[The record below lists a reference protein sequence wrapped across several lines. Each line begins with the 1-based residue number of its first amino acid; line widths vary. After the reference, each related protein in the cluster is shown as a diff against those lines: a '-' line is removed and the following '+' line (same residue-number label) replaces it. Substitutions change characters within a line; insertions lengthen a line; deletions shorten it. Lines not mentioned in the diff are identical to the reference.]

1 MKGKR
6 NLQKSLAVMGLSLAL
21 LSGTAIVQPQPAEA
35 LSVGDIG
42 GLARVGIQ
50 YKAARDKLKR
60 QVDALNLTPQ
70 GSNYMLA
77 NYKQQVGIDYD
88 QNLNWR
94 LANMMKAL
102 TAAVRSVDPS
112 IDKQP
117 YKYFLNPDRSFNAF
131 CGMGHVMSVN
141 RGAFEFV
148 AADDELAF
156 VVGHEMGHGQK
167 AHAAKGVLKAADKQ
181 LIAAVASASLG
192 GNQLTNTLAGMG
204 YKISK
209 AHSTKDHEWEAD
221 NLAWEYIT
229 HSNYNIG
236 AGAAVWQR
244 MLDKA
249 GNNAQKGANLWFNPS
264 DHPNNAARRD
274 NYVKKLT
281 AYSGKH
287 VTNKDGVIMV
297 NGKKFVKPAAAGGMS
312 SRERSYFVMG
322 NLAAAY
328 HNGHSKSN
336 ATANGNT
343 VMLGAQP
350 ILTCAAGDEAART
363 LADRLN
369 SIK

>member
-1 MKGKR
+1 
-6 NLQKSLAVMGLSLAL
+6 MGLSLAL
-21 LSGTAIVQPQPAEA
+21 LSGTAVVQPQTAEA
-35 LSVGDIG
+35 ISLGDIG
-42 GLARVGIQ
+42 GLAQVGIQ
-50 YKAARDKLKR
+50 YKAARDQLKK
-60 QVDALNLTPQ
+60 QVDTLNLTSE
-70 GSNYMLA
+70 GSYYMLA
-77 NYKQQVGIDYD
+77 NYKQQVGVDHD
-88 QNLNWR
+88 PAMNRR
-94 LANMMKAL
+94 LANMMQTL

-181 LIAAVASASLG
+181 LIASIASASLG
-192 GNQLTNTLAGMG
+192 GTQLTNTIAGMG
-204 YKISK
+204 LKISK
-209 AHSTKDHEWEAD
+209 AHSTKDREWEAD
-221 NLAWEYIT
+221 DLAWEYIT
-229 HSNYNIG
+229 HTNYNIG

-244 MLDKA
+244 MLDKS
-249 GNNAQKGANLWFNPS
+249 GNNAQKGADMWFNPS

-287 VTNKDGVIMV
+287 VTNKDGVVMV

-328 HNGHSKSN
+328 HNGHNKAG
-336 ATANGNT
+336 ATVNGNT

-350 ILTCAAGDEAART
+350 ILTCAAGDESART